1 MTSQKDHLLK
11 SFVRQIEAIF
21 RMSLLNKDQLTTVE
35 QFDMAINLASE
46 YTTGKLI
53 FVIDSIDQMDANSCS
68 NISWLPKELLI
79 GKVLPLLTVTQK
91 NYCQSK
97 PS

>member
-21 RMSLLNKDQLTTVE
+21 RMSLLNKDQLSTVE

-68 NISWLPKELLI
+68 NITWLPKEL
-79 GKVLPLLTVTQK
+79 KVDK
-91 NYCQSK
+91 MISE
-97 PS
+97 

>member
-46 YTTGKLI
+46 YTT
-53 FVIDSIDQMDANSCS
+53 
-68 NISWLPKELLI
+68 
-79 GKVLPLLTVTQK
+79 
-91 NYCQSK
+91 
-97 PS
+97 